1 MSRDPQLAR
10 RLWQRLE
17 LIHDVTYF
25 SPEPIAALRG
35 VGYKGFWMGYFAG
48 RAAPLGA
55 VGAEVVTA
63 LFYNFAESRVRK
75 ALPDAWSFAPP
86 DAALEARISGSA
98 AALRR
103 AFGDSV
109 EAGSLAS
116 MTALLRRA
124 AESAPMEGRALF
136 AANAALAWPDEP
148 LAVLWHATTLLREH
162 RGDGHVA
169 VLTAAGLTGRQAGVL
184 HAASVNTPRE
194 FMTISRD
201 YDEAEWDANL
211 LALAERGAMTSDG
224 ELTDSGRSFKADLE
238 DRTDRIALSAYAALS
253 EDELAGLVADLTQFA
268 RAVLATG
275 DVPSMTPIGRI
286 ADFAEDR

>member
-86 DAALEARISGSA
+86 DAALDARLSGSA

-103 AFGDSV
+103 ALGDTV
-109 EAGSLAS
+109 DAGSLVSTA
-116 MTALLRRA
+116 ALLRRA

-136 AANAALAWPDEP
+136 AANAALPWPDEP
-148 LAVLWHATTLLREH
+148 LAVLWHAATLLREH

-169 VLTAAGLTGRQAGVL
+169 ALTAAGLTGRQAGVL
-184 HAASVNTPRE
+184 HAATVSTPRE
-194 FMTISRD
+194 FMTIGRD
-201 YDEAEWDANL
+201 YNEAEWDANL
-211 LALAERGAMTSDG
+211 LALAERGVMTSGG

-238 DRTDRIALSAYAALS
+238 DRTDRIALSAYDALT
-253 EDELAGLVADLTQFA
+253 DDDLAGLVADLTPPA

-275 DVPSMTPIGRI
+275 DLPSLSPIGRI